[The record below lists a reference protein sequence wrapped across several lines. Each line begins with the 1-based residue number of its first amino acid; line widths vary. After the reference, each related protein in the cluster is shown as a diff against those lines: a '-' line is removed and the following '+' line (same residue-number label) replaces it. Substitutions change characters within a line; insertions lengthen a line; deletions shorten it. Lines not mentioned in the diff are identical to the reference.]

1 MNTHWLHLNED
12 IFVWSKN
19 NSILIY
25 NSKNYKRAIIEGTEV
40 LEKIVAKLNDI
51 QNLYCI
57 ELNEN
62 QLADNT
68 VNEFITQIIKIEGGG
83 LKKINKSEPKPI
95 NFFPLLNLQS
105 DSERVRSDEGLS
117 DGEHLYTYLH
127 EMTVHLNGKIDV
139 KNEYYKQIT
148 YPVHTSDNLDIKLFE
163 AFFLNCLTTY
173 INKINFVG
181 TNLFS
186 LTGFSDLL
194 LLAKKS
200 NREITFYL
208 YISEISNYTNFIEM
222 LKADNIK
229 IVLVIDVSNI
239 QNETEMLVTGL
250 SFGKKVNAKHSFVI
264 TSEDE
269 YEQAIEIIERFN
281 ISDHK
286 IEPVFNGNNESFFK
300 DLIYLENDDLQA
312 INLCK
317 REIFARQA
325 LNTFAFGKLTIM
337 PDGNVYANVNTG
349 SIGTINNSIKEI
361 LYKEMNTNTAWRVI
375 RDKKPCSNCI
385 YQWLCP
391 SPSNY
396 EYVIGKPNL
405 CHINSL
411 I

>member
-12 IFVWSKN
+12 IFLWNKN
-19 NSILIY
+19 GVILIY
-25 NSKNYKRAIIEGTEV
+25 NSKNYKRAIVEETKV
-40 LEKIVAKLNDI
+40 LEKIITQLNDI
-51 QNLYCI
+51 QNLYCV
-57 ELNEN
+57 ELNDEL
-62 QLADNT
+62 LADSA
-68 VNEFITQIIKIEGGG
+68 VKEFITQIINIEGGG
-83 LKKINKSEPKPI
+83 LKKINKDGTKPVS
-95 NFFPLLNLQS
+95 FFPLLNLQS

-127 EMTVHLNGKIDV
+127 EMTVHLNGKHDV
-139 KNEYYKQIT
+139 ENEYYKQIT
-148 YPVHTSDNLDIKLFE
+148 YPVNTSDSLDIKLFE
-163 AFFLNCLTTY
+163 PFFLNCLTTY

-181 TNLFS
+181 NNLFS
-186 LTGFSDLL
+186 LTGFSELL

-208 YISEISNYTNFIEM
+208 HISEASNYTNTYEI

-229 IVLVIDVSNI
+229 IVFVIDVANI
-239 QNETEMLVTGL
+239 QPEAEGVVAGL
-250 SFGKKVNAKHSFVI
+250 SFGKKINAKHSFVI
-264 TSEDE
+264 TSENE
-269 YEQAIEIIERFN
+269 YEQAMELIDRFN
-281 ISDHK
+281 ISNYK

-300 DLIYLENDDLQA
+300 DLIYLENDDLQE

-325 LNTFAFGKLTIM
+325 LNTFAFGKLTVM
-337 PDGNVYANVNTG
+337 PDGNVYANVNTN

-361 LYKEMNTNTAWRVI
+361 LYEEMNTNTAWRVI
-375 RDKKPCSNCI
+375 RDKKPCNNCV

-405 CHINSL
+405 CNINPL
-411 I
+411 T